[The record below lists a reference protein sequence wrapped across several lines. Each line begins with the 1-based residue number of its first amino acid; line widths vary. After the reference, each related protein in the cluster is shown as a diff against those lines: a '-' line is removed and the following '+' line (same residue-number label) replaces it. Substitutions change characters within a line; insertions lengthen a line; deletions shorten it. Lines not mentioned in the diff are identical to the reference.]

1 MTTQLARIER
11 EPDDD
16 PYGDEPAGPYAR
28 QPPQDL
34 AAEQS
39 VLGGMLLNRD
49 AISDVVE
56 ALTGPTDFYRPAHQT
71 VYEVILDLFGRGE
84 PADAVTVSA
93 ELQRRGELMR
103 LGGAPYL
110 HTLISTV
117 PTAANAHYYAEIVAE
132 KATLRRLV
140 EAGTRIVQLGYHGA
154 ENGEV
159 ADVVERAR
167 GSLDDVALVARG
179 GTRATEIDDLAAA
192 ALIRYA
198 NPAPAGVP
206 TGCPDLDAILGGGL
220 RPGTL
225 TVIGARPA
233 TGKTVVGMCVALNA
247 ARRGH
252 GALFVSL
259 EMTEAE
265 LTDRVLANLS
275 SIRLNHLITH
285 QLSDRDWGALESAID
300 RLNGLPLA
308 IVDNP
313 HMGLVGIRS
322 LARDRL
328 RTPRG
333 LGIIVVDYLSLML
346 PADPKAPR
354 HEQVA
359 AMSRGLKLLAKELHV
374 PVVALH
380 QLNRNPEGRQ
390 DRRPSMS
397 DLRESG
403 AVEQDADNVWLLHRP
418 DAVNRD
424 DPRAG
429 EIDFIIAKNRQGS
442 TGVVTELWLP
452 HYARVSSFTRTQEAA

>member
-1 MTTQLARIER
+1 MSTDHGL
-11 EPDDD
+11 
-16 PYGDEPAGPYAR
+16 

-39 VLGGMLLNRD
+39 VLGGMMLSRD
-49 AISDVVE
+49 AIADVVE
-56 ALTGPTDFYRPAHQT
+56 ALAGPGDFYKPAHQS
-71 VYEVILDLFGRGE
+71 VYEVILELFGRGD
-84 PADAVTVSA
+84 PADAVTVAA
-93 ELQRRGELMR
+93 ELHRRGDLGR

-110 HTLISTV
+110 HSLIAAV
-117 PTAANAHYYAEIVAE
+117 PTASNADYYAELVAD
-132 KATLRRLV
+132 KAILRRLV
-140 EAGTRIVQLGYHGA
+140 QAGTRITQLGYHGN
-154 ENGEV
+154 ETGDV

-167 GSLDDVALVARG
+167 ASLDEVALVARG
-179 GTRATEIDDLAAA
+179 GTRAAEIDDLAAA
-192 ALIRYA
+192 ALTRYA

-206 TGCPDLDAILGGGL
+206 TGCPDLDGILGGGL

-233 TGKTVVGMCVALNA
+233 TGKTVVGMCLALNA
-247 ARRGH
+247 AQRGH

-265 LTDRVLANLS
+265 LTDRVLANLG
-275 SIRLNHLITH
+275 SIRLGHLITH
-285 QLSDRDWGALESAID
+285 KLSDRDWEAVQSAVD
-300 RLNGLPLA
+300 RLHGMPLA

-333 LGIIVVDYLSLML
+333 LGLLVVDYLSLML

-418 DAVNRD
+418 EPG
-424 DPRAG
+424 DPREG
-429 EIDFIIAKNRQGS
+429 EIDFIIAKNRQGA
-442 TGVVTELWLP
+442 TGVVTQLWAP
-452 HYARVSSFTRTQEAA
+452 QYARVSSFARTEDAA

>member
-1 MTTQLARIER
+1 MSTHHDL
-11 EPDDD
+11 
-16 PYGDEPAGPYAR
+16 

-34 AAEQS
+34 TAEQS
-39 VLGGMLLNRD
+39 VLGGMLLSRD
-49 AISDVVE
+49 AIGDVVE
-56 ALTGPTDFYRPAHQT
+56 ALAGPEDFYKPAHQT
-71 VYEVILDLFGRGE
+71 VYEVIVDLFGRGE
-84 PADAVTVSA
+84 PADPVTVA
-93 ELQRRGELMR
+93 NELARRGDLSR

-110 HTLISTV
+110 HTLIAAV
-117 PTAANAHYYAEIVAE
+117 PTASNARYYAEIVAE
-132 KATLRRLV
+132 KAVLRRLV
-140 EAGTRIVQLGYHGA
+140 AAGARVTQLGHHGN
-154 ENGEV
+154 ETGDV

-167 GSLDDVALVARG
+167 ATLDDVALVARG
-179 GTRATEIDDLAAA
+179 GTRAADIDDLAEQ
-192 ALIRYA
+192 ALSRYA
-198 NPAPAGVP
+198 NPTPAGVP
-206 TGCPDLDAILGGGL
+206 TGCPDLDGILGGGL

-233 TGKTVVGMCVALNA
+233 TGKTVVGMCVALHA
-247 ARRGH
+247 AQHGH

-265 LTDRVLANLS
+265 LTDRVLANLGT
-275 SIRLNHLITH
+275 IRLGHLITH
-285 QLSDRDWGALESAID
+285 KLSDRDWEAVQCAVD
-300 RLNGLPLA
+300 RLHGMPLA

-333 LGIIVVDYLSLML
+333 LGLLVVDYLSLML

-418 DAVNRD
+418 ESG
-424 DPRAG
+424 DPREG
-429 EIDFIIAKNRQGS
+429 EIDFIIAKNRQGP
-442 TGVVTELWLP
+442 TGVVTQLWAP
-452 HYARVSSFTRTQEAA
+452 QYARVSSFARTEDAA

>member
-1 MTTQLARIER
+1 MSTDHS
-11 EPDDD
+11 P
-16 PYGDEPAGPYAR
+16 

-39 VLGGMLLNRD
+39 VLGGMMLSRD
-49 AISDVVE
+49 AIADVVE
-56 ALTGPTDFYRPAHQT
+56 ALAGPADFYKPAHQS
-71 VYEVILDLFGRGE
+71 VYECILELFVRGD
-84 PADAVTVSA
+84 PADAVTVAA
-93 ELQRRGELMR
+93 ELHRRGDLGR

-110 HTLISTV
+110 HSLIAAV
-117 PTAANAHYYAEIVAE
+117 PTASNAHYYAEIVAE
-132 KATLRRLV
+132 KAILRRLIQ
-140 EAGTRIVQLGYHGA
+140 AGTRVVQLGHHGNEA
-154 ENGEV
+154 GEV

-167 GSLDDVALVARG
+167 ASLDEVALVARG
-179 GTRATEIDDLAAA
+179 GTRAAEIDDLAAE
-192 ALIRYA
+192 ALTRYA

-206 TGCPDLDAILGGGL
+206 TGCPDLDGILGGGL

-233 TGKTVVGMCVALNA
+233 TGKTVVGMCLALNA
-247 ARRGH
+247 AQRGH

-265 LTDRVLANLS
+265 LTDRVLANLG
-275 SIRLNHLITH
+275 SIRLGHLITH
-285 QLSDRDWGALESAID
+285 KLSDRDWEAVQSAVD
-300 RLNGLPLA
+300 RLHGMPLA

-333 LGIIVVDYLSLML
+333 LGLLVVDYLSLML

-359 AMSRGLKLLAKELHV
+359 AMSRGLKLLAKELLV

-418 DAVNRD
+418 EPG
-424 DPRAG
+424 DPREG
-429 EIDFIIAKNRQGS
+429 EIDFIIAKNRQGA
-442 TGVVTELWLP
+442 TGVVTQLWAP
-452 HYARVSSFTRTQEAA
+452 QYARVSSFARTEDAA

>member
-1 MTTQLARIER
+1 MS
-11 EPDDD
+11 DD
-16 PYGDEPAGPYAR
+16 EHEHAR

-34 AAEQS
+34 DAERS
-39 VLGGMLLNRD
+39 VLGGMLLSRD
-49 AISDVVE
+49 AIDAVVE
-56 ALTGPTDFYRPAHQT
+56 TLAEPQDFYRPAHQT
-71 VYEVILDLFGRGE
+71 LYEVILDLTGRGD
-84 PADAVTVSA
+84 PADAVTVAA
-93 ELQRRGELMR
+93 ELHRRGDLGR

-110 HTLISTV
+110 HTLMSAV

-132 KATLRRLV
+132 KAILRRLV
-140 EAGTRIVQLGYHGA
+140 EAGTRIVQLGHHGNERGQA
-154 ENGEV
+154 

-167 GSLDDVALVARG
+167 ASLDAVALDARG
-179 GTRATEIDDLAAA
+179 GTRASEIDDLGAA
-192 ALIRYA
+192 ALTRYA
-198 NPAPAGVP
+198 NPAPAGVS
-206 TGCPDLDAILGGGL
+206 TGCPDLDGILGGGL

-233 TGKTVVGMCVALNA
+233 TGKTVVGMCLAVNA
-247 ARRGH
+247 ARRQH
-252 GALFVSL
+252 GALFISL

-265 LTDRVLANLS
+265 LTDRVLANLG
-275 SIRLNHLITH
+275 SIRLGNLITH
-285 QLSDRDWGALESAID
+285 RLTERDWSAVQRAVD
-300 RLNGLPLA
+300 RLHEMPLA

-333 LGIIVVDYLSLML
+333 LGILVVDYLSLML
-346 PADPKAPR
+346 PADPRAPR

-390 DRRPSMS
+390 DRKPSMS

-418 DAVNRD
+418 DRQD

-429 EIDFIIAKNRQGS
+429 EIDFIIAKNRQGA
-442 TGVVTELWLP
+442 TGLVTQAWAP
-452 HYARVSSFTRTQEAA
+452 HFARAATLARAEDVA

>member
-1 MTTQLARIER
+1 MNL
-11 EPDDD
+11 
-16 PYGDEPAGPYAR
+16 DEHGAL

-49 AISDVVE
+49 AIGDVVE
-56 ALTGPTDFYRPAHQT
+56 ALAGPADFYKPAHQA
-71 VYEVILDLFGRGE
+71 VYEVILELFGRGD
-84 PADAVTVSA
+84 PADAVTVAA
-93 ELQRRGELMR
+93 ELHRRGDLAR

-110 HTLISTV
+110 HSLIAAV

-132 KATLRRLV
+132 KAILRRLV
-140 EAGTRIVQLGYHGA
+140 AAGTRITQLGHHGN
-154 ENGEV
+154 ETGEA

-167 GSLDDVALVARG
+167 ATLDDVALAARG
-179 GTRATEIDDLAAA
+179 GTRAAEIDDLAAA
-192 ALIRYA
+192 ALTRYA
-198 NPAPAGVP
+198 NPTPAGVP
-206 TGCPDLDAILGGGL
+206 TGCPDLDGILGGGL

-233 TGKTVVGMCVALNA
+233 TGKTVVGMCLALHA
-247 ARRGH
+247 AQHGD
-252 GALFVSL
+252 GALFISL
-259 EMTEAE
+259 EMTETE
-265 LTDRVLANLS
+265 LTDRVLANLG
-275 SIRLNHLITH
+275 SIRLGNLITH
-285 QLSDRDWGALESAID
+285 RLSHRDWDAVQSAVD
-300 RLNGLPLA
+300 RLHGLPLA

-328 RTPRG
+328 RSPRG
-333 LGIIVVDYLSLML
+333 LGVLVVDYLSLML

-390 DRRPSMS
+390 DKRPSMA

-418 DAVNRD
+418 DQAD

-429 EIDFIIAKNRQGS
+429 EIDFIIAKNRQGA
-442 TGVVTELWLP
+442 TGVITQLWVP
-452 HYARVSSFTRTQEAA
+452 HYARVSSFARTEDAA